1 MQWMRHERTSSGVQM
16 SDNDLEKVEFE
27 AYDNFYHS
35 HFCSLLS
42 FDDDG
47 CLLDTGVGSGV
58 LVTYRGHFFIA
69 TAGHVLNGIRADR
82 TIISIG
88 QSIQFKPHEPGDG
101 ACLLSGD
108 FSKLATLDKIT
119 SGTLFVDD
127 GGKDVGLCQ
136 LAEPQR
142 FKAAGKQF
150 LDLDDGSAQDSLDEG
165 LPVEVW
171 GVCGEVF
178 AENYAQGVSNQVTRI
193 LTEVKGADGRSPAR
207 VFLDYR
213 SLSHN
218 ESHFK
223 QGKLVVESA
232 RAKPSRHPGGMSGGP
247 VWRRP
252 QEIQHQ
258 NGALRILAPPVL
270 IGIQTAYLKDTHL
283 VMNTI
288 SAWKD
293 LADQYLVSSENID
306 EQKTT

>member
-1 MQWMRHERTSSGVQM
+1 MT
-16 SDNDLEKVEFE
+16 DNDLEKVEFE

-35 HFCSLLS
+35 YFCSLLS

-58 LVTYRGHFFIA
+58 LVTYRGNFFIA

-88 QSIQFKPHEPGDG
+88 QSIQFKPHEPGG
-101 ACLLSGD
+101 RACLLNGD
-108 FSKLATLDKIT
+108 FSKLATLDKLT
-119 SGTLFVDD
+119 SGMLFVDD
-127 GGKDVGLCQ
+127 GRKDVGLCRI
-136 LAEPQR
+136 ADPQR
-142 FKAAGKQF
+142 FKVAGKQF
-150 LDLDDGSAQDSLDEG
+150 FDLYDSSTQDSIEEG
-165 LPVEVW
+165 LQVEVW

-178 AENYAQGVSNQVTRI
+178 AENYAQGVSNQATRI
-193 LTEVKGADGRSPAR
+193 LTKVKGADGRCSAR

-213 SLSHN
+213 SLNPN
-218 ESHFK
+218 EGHLK
-223 QGKLVVESA
+223 HGKIVFESV
-232 RAKPSRHPGGMSGGP
+232 RADESRHPGGMSGGP
-247 VWRRP
+247 VWKRP
-252 QEIQHQ
+252 QETPHQ
-258 NGALRILAPPVL
+258 DGALRIFAPPVL

-293 LADQYLVSSENID
+293 LADQYLVSSESVD